1 MLNFL
6 EKYINWFLT
15 TSLLI
20 TTIVIFGLLMQNGNL
35 KIDKLELQKQIEN
48 LNYELAIEKNNYNKL
63 KDDLD
68 RHNKELDN
76 IKTDYKNNLEEFEK
90 WKNKPVEIKYK
101 EVKSNECKDIKLI
114 IDDIR
119 NSSF

>member
-6 EKYINWFLT
+6 EKNINWFLIGT
-15 TSLLI
+15 LLVAI
-20 TTIVIFGLLMQNGNL
+20 IFIFGLVIQNTNL
-35 KIDKLELQKQIEN
+35 KLDKLNLQSEIES
-48 LNYELAIEKNNYNKL
+48 LNYKLATEKNNYNQL
-63 KDDLD
+63 KDRLENQNKIIDDLKID
-68 RHNKELDN
+68 YEKN
-76 IKTDYKNNLEEFEK
+76 IKEFED

-119 NSSF
+119 NSPF

>member
-6 EKYINWFLT
+6 EKYTNWFYVGA
-15 TSLLI
+15 LI
-20 TTIVIFGLLMQNGNL
+20 VAIIFIFGLIAENTNL
-35 KIDKLELQKQIEN
+35 KFDKLNLQSEIDS
-48 LNYELAIEKNNYNKL
+48 LNYKLATEKNNYNQL
-63 KDDLD
+63 KDRLENQNKIIDDLKID
-68 RHNKELDN
+68 YEKN
-76 IKTDYKNNLEEFEK
+76 IKEFED

-119 NSSF
+119 NSNF

>member
-15 TSLLI
+15 TSLVI

>member
-1 MLNFL
+1 MLSFL

>member
-6 EKYINWFLT
+6 EKYINWFLIGT
-15 TSLLI
+15 LLVAI
-20 TTIVIFGLLMQNGNL
+20 IFIFGLVIQNTNL
-35 KIDKLELQKQIEN
+35 KLDKLNLQSEIDS
-48 LNYELAIEKNNYNKL
+48 LNYELATEKNNYNQL
-63 KDDLD
+63 KDRLENQNKIIDDLKID
-68 RHNKELDN
+68 YEKN
-76 IKTDYKNNLEEFEK
+76 IKEFED

-119 NSSF
+119 NSPF

>member
-20 TTIVIFGLLMQNGNL
+20 TIIVIFGLLMQNGNL